1 MERADRIVIIGGGIG
16 GLATA
21 LKLERS
27 HAAQRSEVLIIERD
41 PEPPAIAAESA
52 SELWD
57 RPGAPQFRMA
67 HSLLARLH
75 KILREDHPQA
85 LSELADAGVLP
96 CPVRFV
102 LPETQVESYKPEPA
116 DIDMLHL
123 LGRRATFEYVLRQH
137 VARLRNVSFVHG
149 ARVEGLQ
156 IEPEGSHLRV
166 RGVTVARGGTHG
178 GPRGA
183 TETILADVV
192 VDASGGRSKVPEWL
206 RAAGATIEVS
216 EQPSEFTYF
225 CRHYRMR
232 DGGAEPFARRTGAA
246 LDYLWFGAFF
256 AEHGH
261 FSLALACPAAESELV
276 QTIKTPEGFD
286 LIGRTLPGVS
296 ELIAKAEPTSKVL
309 GAGGL
314 TNRWTRYSLKGKPE
328 LLGFFAV
335 GDSHVLTNPMYGRG
349 CTAAFVQAQALVG
362 ALGESR
368 DPVVRARRY
377 SERVVEQ
384 LKPQYEFALSGDQLF
399 AARGRRAR
407 GEAMPRSVAVV
418 DYLTDQIWA
427 PAALESPFIAR
438 ESVKTIQ
445 MQEISSFWTR
455 LAVLLCMLFSWA
467 RRGFRKVDLVAER
480 TGPTREELR
489 EKLGLTPGE

>member
-1 MERADRIVIIGGGIG
+1 V
-16 GLATA
+16 L
-21 LKLERS
+21 LE
-27 HAAQRSEVLIIERD
+27 L
-41 PEPPAIAAESA
+41 
-52 SELWD
+52 
-57 RPGAPQFRMA
+57 GNT
-67 HSLLARLH
+67 
-75 KILREDHPQA
+75 
-85 LSELADAGVLP
+85 GVLP

-102 LPETQVESYKPEPA
+102 LPETQVASYKAQPA
-116 DIDMLHL
+116 DIDLLHL

-137 VARLRNVSFVHG
+137 VATLRNVSFQHDV
-149 ARVEGLQ
+149 RVEGLHM
-156 IEPEGSHLRV
+156 EPEGSHLRV
-166 RGVTVARGGTHG
+166 RGVTVTRGAT
-178 GPRGA
+178 RGA

-192 VDASGGRSKVPEWL
+192 IDASGGRGKTPEWL
-206 RAAGATIEVS
+206 RAGGATIEAV

-276 QTIKTPEGFD
+276 QTIKTAEGFD
-286 LIGRTLPGVS
+286 LIAHTLPGVS
-296 ELIAKAEPTSKVL
+296 ELIERAEPTSKVL

-314 TNRWTRYSLKGKPE
+314 TNRWTRYSVKGKPE

-349 CTAAFVQAQALVG
+349 CTSAFVQAGVLCGV
-362 ALGESR
+362 LRESR
-368 DPVVRARRY
+368 DPVQRARSY
-377 SERVVEQ
+377 AERVETE
-384 LKPQYEFALSGDQLF
+384 LKPQYEFAIAGDRLF

-407 GEAMPRSVAVV
+407 GEVIPRSMHLV

-427 PAALESPFIAR
+427 PAAVESPFIAR

-445 MQEISSFWTR
+445 MQAISSFGTR
-455 LAVLLCMLFSWA
+455 MAVLLLMLFSWV
-467 RRGFRKVDLVAER
+467 RRGFRTVALVSER
-480 TGPTREELR
+480 TGPSRSELR
-489 EKLGLTPGE
+489 EKLGLSTTATPHE